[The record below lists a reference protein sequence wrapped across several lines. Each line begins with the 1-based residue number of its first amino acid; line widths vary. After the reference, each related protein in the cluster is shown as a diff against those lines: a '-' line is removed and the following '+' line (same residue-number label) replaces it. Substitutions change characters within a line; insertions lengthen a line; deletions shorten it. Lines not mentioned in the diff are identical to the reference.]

1 MLGLK
6 LGCREHE
13 WRGIDG
19 FRDGIVNA
27 LAQHVPWQ
35 SILVAEHQH
44 LRMVVADHILVS
56 VTEID
61 CRAAILYGGWQA
73 GATVGIIAQV
83 DAGQR
88 RV

>member
-1 MLGLK
+1 MGLK
-6 LGCREHE
+6 LGGREHE
-13 WRGIDG
+13 WRGIDV
-19 FRDGIVNA
+19 FRYGIVNA
-27 LAQHVPWQ
+27 LAQRVPWQ
-35 SILVAEHQH
+35 SVLVAEHQH
-44 LRMVVADHILVS
+44 LRMVVADHILVG

-61 CRAAILYGGWQA
+61 FRAAVLYRDRKA